1 MSDTRESTQNR
12 LNVAVLTCG
21 TLGQE
26 VAAAL
31 QNLEMV
37 GRVVLFTTPYRTLKL
52 GALKSAM
59 YTVRMDGWTALFRAV
74 GRRISR
80 TKNVCEV
87 ERPVLTT
94 DVSVE
99 HHHFADFHDPDC
111 LEAISAFSPDL
122 GVVAGTYILREQV
135 FSIPRL
141 GCVNLHSGKAP
152 KYRGSMPAFWELFNG
167 ETEVGITIHRV
178 ISQLDA
184 GEVLRQE
191 TFPLDPAP
199 PGDVFKYLDR
209 YRREVLRPNG
219 VRMLVETVR
228 SIGDGTI
235 TGWQQDERAARAYR
249 LPTHREKME
258 LCRRVVAR
266 RGGQA

>member
-1 MSDTRESTQNR
+1 
-12 LNVAVLTCG
+12 
-21 TLGQE
+21 
-26 VAAAL
+26 
-31 QNLEMV
+31 MV

-52 GALKSAM
+52 GPLKSAQ
-59 YTVRMDGWTALFRAV
+59 YTVRMEGWAALFRAV
-74 GRRISR
+74 RRRILR
-80 TKNVCEV
+80 VKNVGED
-87 ERPVLTT
+87 ERVALTT
-94 DVSVE
+94 DVPVE
-99 HHHFADFHDPDC
+99 HYRFADFHDPDC
-111 LEAISAFSPDL
+111 LEAITAFSPDL

-141 GCVNLHSGKAP
+141 GCINLHSGKVP

-178 ISQLDA
+178 ISRLDA

-191 TFPLDPAP
+191 TFPLDPVP

-209 YRREVLRPNG
+209 YQREVLRPNG

-235 TGWQQDERAARAYR
+235 MGWQQDDGAARTYR
-249 LPTHREKME
+249 LPTNREKLE
-258 LCRRVVAR
+258 LRRRVVAR